1 MNQLH
6 VVVGAGPVGSAI
18 AAQLAAS
25 NHRVR
30 VVTRSGGTPTDPRIE
45 RVAADASD
53 PEALLVIAEGASV
66 LYNAANPTDYHRW
79 AEIWPPL
86 AASLLS
92 VAERSGAVLATVAN
106 LYNYGPVDGPM
117 SEDLPDAAT
126 YTNGR
131 VRSAMWAEAK
141 AAHDAGRTRVVEVRA
156 SDYIGRDAVS
166 HPGEAA
172 KAVLAGKTARTIGD
186 PDQPHS
192 WTGTEDTARTLIAA
206 AADAGAHGRTWIVP
220 TNPPRTQRE
229 LVADLAA
236 AAVRPPVKVAPVR
249 KGLLR
254 LLGLVNGPMRTMV
267 TTYYQ
272 FDRPFIVDDRQARA
286 RFGIEPTVWTE
297 LLHQAVTPSVTETKV
312 A

>member
-6 VVVGAGPVGSAI
+6 VVVGAGPVGTAI
-18 AAQLAAS
+18 AAQLADAG
-25 NHRVR
+25 HRVR
-30 VVTRSGGTPTDPRIE
+30 VVTRSGGTSADPRIE
-45 RVAADASD
+45 RVAVDASD
-53 PEALLVIAEGASV
+53 PEALSAVTQWASV
-66 LYNAANPTDYHRW
+66 LYNAANPKDYHRW

-86 AASLLS
+86 AASLLAA
-92 VAERSGAVLATVAN
+92 AERSGAVLATVAN

-117 SEDLPDAAT
+117 SEDLPDAAS

-131 VRSAMWAEAK
+131 VRSAMWADAL
-141 AAHDAGRTRVVEVRA
+141 AAHDAGRVQVVEVRA
-156 SDYIGRDAVS
+156 SDYIGRDAYS
-166 HPGEAA
+166 HAGEVA
-172 KAVLAGKTARTIGD
+172 KAVLAGRTARTIGD

-206 AADAGAHGRTWIVP
+206 TADAGAHGRTWIVP

-236 AAVRPPVKVAPVR
+236 AAGRPPVKVAPVR

-272 FDRPFIVDDRQARA
+272 FDRPFVVDDRQSRA
-286 RFGIEPTVWTE
+286 RFGIEPTPWAT
-297 LLHQAVTPSVTETKV
+297 LLEQAVTPAATAKAV

>member
-6 VVVGAGPVGSAI
+6 VVVGAGPVGTAI
-18 AAQLAAS
+18 ATRLAEAG
-25 NHRVR
+25 HRVR
-30 VVTRSGGTPTDPRIE
+30 VVTRSGGTSTDPRVE
-45 RVAADASD
+45 RLAVDASD
-53 PEALLVIAEGASV
+53 PEALLAVTEGAAV
-66 LYNAANPTDYHRW
+66 LYNAANPRDYHRW

-86 AASLLS
+86 AASLLA

-106 LYNYGPVDGPM
+106 LYNYGPVDSPM
-117 SEDLPDAAT
+117 SEDLPDVADF
-126 YTNGR
+126 TNGR
-131 VRSAMWAEAK
+131 VRSAMWADAK
-141 AAHDAGRTRVVEVRA
+141 AAHDAGRVRVVEVRA
-156 SDYIGRDAVS
+156 SDYIGRDAHS

-206 AADAGAHGRTWIVP
+206 AADPGAHGRPWIVP
-220 TNPPRTQRE
+220 TNPARSQRE

-236 AAVRPPVKVAPVR
+236 VAGRPPVKIVPVR

-254 LLGLVNGPMRTMV
+254 LLGLVNGPMRTLV

-272 FDRPFIVDDRQARA
+272 FDRPFVVDDRQARA
-286 RFGIEPTVWTE
+286 RFGIEPTPWAT
-297 LLHQAVTPSVTETKV
+297 LLEQAVTPGATAK
-312 A
+312 AAA